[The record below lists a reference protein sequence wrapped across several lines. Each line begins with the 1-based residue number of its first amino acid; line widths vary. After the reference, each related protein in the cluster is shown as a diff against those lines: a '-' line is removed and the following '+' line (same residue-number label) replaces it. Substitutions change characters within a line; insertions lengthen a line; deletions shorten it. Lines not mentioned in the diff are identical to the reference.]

1 MGNPIWVYLYP
12 VPGGCHRRWPL
23 SKNQISLLVPVEGR
37 GFPIE
42 ILKIVG
48 ISLTATFLAMVLKEQ
63 KPNFAFLLILFTG
76 CTIFLFLV
84 DKIYEIISMI
94 ERLAASAKVNLIYV
108 ETILKII
115 GIAYIAEFAAQVSK
129 DAGQGAMASKIEL
142 GGKIIILAMA
152 IPILTVLIETIIK
165 LIPN

>member
-1 MGNPIWVYLYP
+1 M
-12 VPGGCHRRWPL
+12 
-23 SKNQISLLVPVEGR
+23 
-37 GFPIE
+37 
-42 ILKIVG
+42 LKIVG